1 MEEERRQILEA
12 TIKELEKSYGKG
24 AIMRLGERESLR
36 VPVIPS
42 GSLAIDIAVGCGGYP
57 RGRFIE
63 IFGPEASGKT
73 TICLHAIASAQKRG
87 GTVAFIDAEHALDPN
102 YAKNLGV
109 DINSLLI
116 SQPDYGEQALEIA
129 EKLASSGTVDLIVID
144 SVAALV
150 PKSELEGTM
159 GDVQIGLQARLMSQA
174 LRKLVSTIGKTQ
186 TTIIFTNQ
194 LRQKIGMGYG
204 VPETTTGG
212 VALKFYASIRL
223 DIRKVDLIK
232 EGDKT
237 IGSRVKVKVA
247 KNKLAPPFR
256 ETLIDIMYG
265 EGISHEGEII
275 DLGVQFG
282 VIQKS
287 GSWFSYGETKLGQ
300 GREQAK
306 RFLKENPKIA
316 EEIEIKIRQMA
327 GIPTDSIEIKEE
339 AKTVTTTATKRG
351 GRKSKSREEREDEQ
365 ERMEEQFNEQS
376 EIEETAHYE
385 EGEIQ
390 YDVE

>member
-1 MEEERRQILEA
+1 MQDDGRKQILEA

-24 AIMRLGERESLR
+24 VIMRLGEREKLR

-42 GSLAIDIAVGCGGYP
+42 GSLAIDIALGCGGYP

-73 TICLHAIASAQKRG
+73 TICLHAIASVQKRG
-87 GTVAFIDAEHALDPN
+87 GTVAFIDAEHALDPS

-109 DINSLLI
+109 DVNSLFI
-116 SQPDYGEQALEIA
+116 SQPDYGEQALEVA
-129 EKLASSGTVDLIVID
+129 EKLASSGAVDLIVID

-150 PKSELEGTM
+150 PKSELEGNM
-159 GDVQIGLQARLMSQA
+159 GDMQVGLQARLMSQA

-204 VPETTTGG
+204 IPETTTGG
-212 VALKFYASIRL
+212 VALKFYASVRL
-223 DIRKVDLIK
+223 DIRRVDLIK

-237 IGSRVKVKVA
+237 IGSRVRVKVA

-256 ETLIDIMYG
+256 EVIIDIIYG
-265 EGISHEGEII
+265 EGISHEGELV
-275 DLGVQFG
+275 DLGVQYG
-282 VIQKS
+282 IVQKA

-306 RFLKENPKIA
+306 KFLRENPEVA
-316 EEIEIKIRQMA
+316 DEIERKIREAA
-327 GIPTDSIEIKEE
+327 GLPLDEIQPETEKQAE
-339 AKTVTTTATKRG
+339 AEKQTSSSKR
-351 GRKSKSREEREDEQ
+351 GRKSKAKGEKESQEGGEEVKSNQ
-365 ERMEEQFNEQS
+365 P
-376 EIEETAHYE
+376 E
-385 EGEIQ
+385 EGMQDEFIT
-390 YDVE
+390 E

>member
-1 MEEERRQILEA
+1 MQDDGRKQILEA

-24 AIMRLGERESLR
+24 VIMRLGEREKLR

-42 GSLAIDIAVGCGGYP
+42 GSLAIDIALGCGGYP

-73 TICLHAIASAQKRG
+73 TICLHAIASVQKRG

-109 DINSLLI
+109 DVNSLFI

-129 EKLASSGTVDLIVID
+129 EKLASSGAVDLIVID

-150 PKSELEGTM
+150 PKSELEGNM
-159 GDVQIGLQARLMSQA
+159 GDMQVGLQARLMSQA

-204 VPETTTGG
+204 IPETTTGG
-212 VALKFYASIRL
+212 VALKFYASVRL
-223 DIRKVDLIK
+223 DIRRVDLIK

-237 IGSRVKVKVA
+237 IGSRVRVKVA

-256 ETLIDIMYG
+256 EVIIDIIYG
-265 EGISHEGEII
+265 EGISHEGELV
-275 DLGVQFG
+275 DLGVQYG
-282 VIQKS
+282 IVQKA
-287 GSWFSYGETKLGQ
+287 GSWFSYGEVKLGQ

-306 RFLKENPKIA
+306 KFLRENPEIA
-316 EEIEIKIRQMA
+316 DEIEKKIREAVGLPLDENQ
-327 GIPTDSIEIKEE
+327 IKTEKQPE
-339 AKTVTTTATKRG
+339 TEKHSSSSKR
-351 GRKSKSREEREDEQ
+351 GRKSKTKGEK
-365 ERMEEQFNEQS
+365 EEQVEGEAKSTQS
-376 EIEETAHYE
+376 E
-385 EGEIQ
+385 EGLQDEFIT
-390 YDVE
+390 E